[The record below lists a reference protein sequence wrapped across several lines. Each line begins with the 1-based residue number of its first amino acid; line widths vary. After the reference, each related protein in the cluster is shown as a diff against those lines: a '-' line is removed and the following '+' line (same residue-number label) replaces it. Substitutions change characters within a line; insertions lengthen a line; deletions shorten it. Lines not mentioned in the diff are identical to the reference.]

1 MNSVTMS
8 FILLFILFFYQDRKI
23 KRIIADKEDD
33 AESAKASDAR
43 WYELHHKMVN
53 KVKNL
58 ESAFSDLELK
68 LSCMQIEDLKYE
80 GEVSQLLDSLLD
92 LRSDTTIDH
101 VFTKFDVFYSPY
113 LEGGKLTTFSCRFS
127 EKKYSLRVF
136 ADLNKNLVD
145 IFEND
150 KVVFQAKYF
159 DASRLKKFEIRDI
172 NKGSWFSK
180 LQEINCEFEN
190 TNYDRYTR
198 AA

>member
-1 MNSVTMS
+1 MS
-8 FILLFILFFYQDRKI
+8 FILLFILFFYQDCKI
-23 KRIIADKEDD
+23 KRLIADKEDD
-33 AESAKASDAR
+33 TESAKAKDAR
-43 WYELHHKMVN
+43 WQDLNHKMVN
-53 KVKNL
+53 KIQNL
-58 ESAFSDLELK
+58 EIAYSDLELK

-80 GEVSQLLDSLLD
+80 VEVSQLLDSLLD

-136 ADLNKNLVD
+136 VDLNKNLVD

-159 DASRLKKFEIRDI
+159 DASRFKKIEIIDI
-172 NKGSWFSK
+172 NKGGWFSK
-180 LQEINCEFEN
+180 IQEINSEFEN
-190 TNYDRYTR
+190 TIYDRFTKV
-198 AA
+198 A